1 MLLIRSFS
9 LLFSVSLFLT
19 LNASPQT
26 PKCPPGTTVNPN
38 DASIC
43 YLFVNNSTWFTDAEY
58 DCNSRGGHLTTV
70 GDAFAN
76 NFLAR
81 KIYFF

>member
-1 MLLIRSFS
+1 MLTGSFFFS
-9 LLFSVSLFLT
+9 LLLT
-19 LNASPQT
+19 LLLTINATPQV
-26 PKCPPGTTVNPN
+26 PQCPPGTTVNPN

-70 GDAFAN
+70 GDSFAN
-76 NFLAR
+76 NFIAR
-81 KIYFF
+81 RFYVV